1 MDINKI
7 DLDELTEIEEIK
19 SIIELYDE
27 AKQYLENFD
36 WCASVKKG
44 WFDEDFRVYDK
55 IGVFLFEIEPLNDSI
70 DDFIWVI
77 VGDLPSVY
85 LDKSVKSG
93 HEALEVYCD
102 LMQDWVDNIRGGK
115 DVTECYPIPADP
127 NLENAELLNNRIS
140 FIRRELLTGDKE

>member
-1 MDINKI
+1 MDINEI
-7 DLDELTEIEEIK
+7 NLDELTEIEEIK
-19 SIIELYDE
+19 SIIGLYDK

-36 WCASVKKG
+36 WCVSVKNG

-93 HEALEVYCD
+93 LEALEIYCD
-102 LMQDWVDNIRGGK
+102 LMQDWVDNIRVGK
-115 DVTECYPIPADP
+115 TVSECYPIPVDP
-127 NLENAELLNNRIS
+127 NLENAELLNNRIL
-140 FIRRELLTGDKE
+140 FIRRDLLTVDKK

>member
-1 MDINKI
+1 MDMNEIN
-7 DLDELTEIEEIK
+7 LDELTEIEEIK
-19 SIIELYDE
+19 SIIGLYDK
-27 AKQYLENFD
+27 AKQYLGNFD
-36 WCASVKKG
+36 WCVSVKNG

-93 HEALEVYCD
+93 LEALEIYCD
-102 LMQDWVDNIRGGK
+102 LMQDWVDNIRVGK
-115 DVTECYPIPADP
+115 TVSECYPIPVDP
-127 NLENAELLNNRIS
+127 NLENAELLNNRIL
-140 FIRRELLTGDKE
+140 FIRRELLTVDKK

>member
-1 MDINKI
+1 MDINEI
-7 DLDELTEIEEIK
+7 NLDELTEIEEIK
-19 SIIELYDE
+19 SIIGLYDK

-36 WCASVKKG
+36 WCVLVKNG

-93 HEALEVYCD
+93 LEALEIYCD
-102 LMQDWVDNIRGGK
+102 LMQDWVDNIRVGK
-115 DVTECYPIPADP
+115 TVLECYPIPVDP
-127 NLENAELLNNRIS
+127 NLENAELLNNRIL
-140 FIRRELLTGDKE
+140 FIRRELLTVDKK